1 MEKKIIAFQLEVN
14 LYEKLRKTAYEKHL
28 SISEAIRFI
37 LENYYKEE
45 ECQEEK

>member
-1 MEKKIIAFQLEVN
+1 MIAFQAEAE

-37 LENYYKEE
+37 LETYYTEE
-45 ECQEEK
+45 ACQEEE